1 LKAFT
6 RRKKMEKKVAIK
18 EKIKQANQLAA
29 ERMLTAQP
37 VWVDVAR
44 AGDVIPGMEKN
55 MLLHAGPPQ
64 KYENMCGPQRGA
76 AWGALIFEG
85 MAKDAKEA
93 DRLLASGKIKI
104 EPAHDHDSVSGA
116 AHMISFNQPAI
127 VIENKTNR
135 KIYYTHMK
143 EDTFI
148 ALRYGSHGD
157 HTIRKLKWLT
167 EIISPVFS
175 KGLKKA
181 GGVNCQ
187 DIIAK
192 SLFMGDEGH
201 NRNQAETCLFEQM
214 FMPILLESDLSKEQI
229 LEVAKLLQH
238 DENFFLYQ
246 VMASCKAMLDAGK
259 DVEYSTIVT
268 VMARNGT
275 EFGIKVSGLGD
286 TWFTAPAPMVKGLYF
301 PGFTEKDANPDLGDS
316 CITETAGLGGFAMA
330 ASPAIVHFGTATGV
344 GGSVQDAINYTREM
358 YDITETENSG
368 YQIAYLDFRGCP
380 TGIDILKVLDTGI
393 QPIIN
398 TSISPKEPGRGQA
411 GAGLVR
417 APMECFKKAFSTF
430 ATKYKL
436 A

>member
-1 LKAFT
+1 
-6 RRKKMEKKVAIK
+6 MK
-18 EKIKQANQLAA
+18 EKEALKKKIDEANR
-29 ERMLTAQP
+29 ESVNRMLAAQP
-37 VWVDVAR
+37 VWVDMVL
-44 AGDVIPGMEKN
+44 AGDVIPGMKKN
-55 MLLHAGPPQ
+55 TLLHAGPPQ
-64 KYENMCGPQRGA
+64 EYKNMCGPQRGA

-85 MAKDAKEA
+85 AAKDAEEA
-93 DRLLASGKIKI
+93 DKLLKAGEFEL
-104 EPAHDHDSVSGA
+104 EPAHDHDSVAGA
-116 AHMISFNQPAI
+116 AQVVSFNQPVI
-127 VIENKTNR
+127 VLENKTNG
-135 KIYYTHMK
+135 KCYYSHLK

-157 HTIRKLKWLT
+157 HTIGKLKWLA
-167 EIISPVFS
+167 EVIAPAFS
-175 KGLKKA
+175 KVLQKM
-181 GGVNCQ
+181 GGINCK

-192 SLFMGDEGH
+192 SLIMGDEGH
-201 NRNQAETCLFEQM
+201 NRNQAETCLFLQAI
-214 FMPILLESDLSKEQI
+214 MPECLESDLSRE
-229 LEVAKLLQH
+229 EVMELARLLQH

-259 DVEYSTIVT
+259 DVEYSSIVT

-286 TWFTAPAPMVKGLYF
+286 RWFNAPAPKVKGLYF
-301 PGFTEKDANPDLGDS
+301 PGFTEEDANPDLGDS

-344 GGSVQDAINYTREM
+344 GGSITDAINYTKEM
-358 YDITETENSG
+358 YEITEAENSA

-398 TSISPKEPGRGQA
+398 TSISPKEPGRSQA

-417 APMECFKKAFSTF
+417 APIECFKKAFK
-430 ATKYKL
+430 AYAEKYNL